1 MKEPQVFAGID
12 VSKACLDAAVLPDSE
27 CRSFTND
34 EKGISKLVSWLS
46 KLHPNLIVLEA
57 TGGLEIPV
65 VGALGISLLPVVVV
79 NPRQVRD
86 FAKATG
92 VLAKTDKID
101 ALILARFGAA
111 VRPKVRPLKSK
122 QAQELSAVIARRR
135 QVVEMLVAEK
145 NRLNNASPCV
155 RKQVQAHI
163 NQLKKHLGSIDNDLQ
178 KLIKDSPLWRK
189 KEELL
194 RSVPGVGPILCTTL
208 LSGLPELGSLN
219 RRQIASLV
227 GVAPFNRDS
236 GTFRGRRCVW
246 GGRAN
251 VRAVLYMGTIS
262 AIRCNPVIRDF
273 YLRLCNAGKA
283 PKVAITACMRKL
295 LTILN
300 AMLKSQT
307 VWGN

>member
-1 MKEPQVFAGID
+1 MNEPQDFVGID
-12 VSKACLDAAVLPDSE
+12 VSKACLDVAVFTDSK
-27 CRSFTND
+27 CRSFAND
-34 EKGISKLVSWLS
+34 GKGIRSLVDWLS

-65 VGALGISLLPVVVV
+65 VGALGASLLPVVVV

-101 ALILARFGAA
+101 ALILARFGEA
-111 VRPKVRPLKSK
+111 VRPQVRPLKDK

-145 NRLNNASPCV
+145 NRLNNTPPRV
-155 RKQVQAHI
+155 RKQVKAHI

-178 KLIKDSPLWRK
+178 KLIKDSPLWRE
-189 KEELL
+189 KEALL
-194 RSVPGVGPILCTTL
+194 RSVPGVGPILSTTL

-219 RRQIASLV
+219 RRQIAALV

-273 YLRLCNAGKA
+273 YLRLCDAGKA

-307 VWGN
+307 AWGV